1 MSPPSSSTIERSE
14 KYHSCYQLQHYR
26 QVKGFIHV
34 ITINFNNISDM
45 YHSVNPN
52 SDNHIFYMS
61 SNIRHVCL
69 VDFRSADATREGTP
83 TRLGKAA
90 LRRPSHYACQV
101 QYNLENLRHGSR
113 LKLINI
119 STKIQWCFKAKYSN
133 LLSSFKPFFTHLDTL
148 SEKIIIAEK
157 KVFCP

>member
-1 MSPPSSSTIERSE
+1 
-14 KYHSCYQLQHYR
+14 
-26 QVKGFIHV
+26 
-34 ITINFNNISDM
+34 M
-45 YHSVNPN
+45 YHSINPN

-101 QYNLENLRHGSR
+101 LYNLENLRYGSL
-113 LKLINI
+113 LKLINMSNNI
-119 STKIQWCFKAKYSN
+119 RCCLEATCSN
-133 LLSSFKPFFTHLDTL
+133 LLLSFKPFLD
-148 SEKIIIAEK
+148 I
-157 KVFCP
+157 

>member
-83 TRLGKAA
+83 TRLGEG
-90 LRRPSHYACQV
+90 RPS
-101 QYNLENLRHGSR
+101 
-113 LKLINI
+113 
-119 STKIQWCFKAKYSN
+119 
-133 LLSSFKPFFTHLDTL
+133 PTL
-148 SEKIIIAEK
+148 SLRLSGPVQPGELAPWITSEADKYIHK
-157 KVFCP
+157 NTVVF